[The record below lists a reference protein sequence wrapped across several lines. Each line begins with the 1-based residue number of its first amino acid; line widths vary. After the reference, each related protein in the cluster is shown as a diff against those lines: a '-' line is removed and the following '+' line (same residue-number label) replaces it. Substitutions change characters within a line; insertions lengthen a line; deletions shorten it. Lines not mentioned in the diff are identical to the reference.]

1 MIRSPGLAGDP
12 PAWFGQADDL
22 PRAVHAGP
30 WIAQHGQFFDGWGRR
45 ADHAELPSVAAAQ
58 AARTGWAKII
68 GDWGPDDE
76 PVPADVLAVGLDPE
90 GSLIPGAH
98 ADAVIYDADP
108 RTDLTALD
116 RPPRRHPPRPPGPAL
131 AVRHLKDL
139 GMPLSP

>member
-1 MIRSPGLAGDP
+1 MIRSPGLAGEP
-12 PAWFGQADDL
+12 PGWFGQADDL

-76 PVPADVLAVGLDPE
+76 PVPADVLAAVVAAVHEAGGRVAVHSSTRPGE
-90 GSLIPGAH
+90 RRRSSPGWTPWSTAWSWIPRCCRGWPSRA
-98 ADAVIYDADP
+98 P
-108 RTDLTALD
+108 R
-116 RPPRRHPPRPPGPAL
+116 
-131 AVRHLKDL
+131 
-139 GMPLSP
+139 